1 MTEEQIQDV
10 STSILFAINSVKYEE
25 YLDEFDPTPLYC
37 GDDYLIP
44 MDKDDWME
52 YESIEVI

>member
-1 MTEEQIQDV
+1 MKLTLSDIQ
-10 STSILFAINSVKYEE
+10 VKYEE
-25 YLDEFDPTPLYC
+25 YLADFDPTPLYC